1 MSGTSPSKD
10 PSFMNFYHLR
20 RLIDECPKLRSIGRL
35 IHLREHTG
43 GARRDNLEE
52 LHFLGRRDN
61 WDMNIVW
68 VSPIT
73 KIATEIQ

>member
-1 MSGTSPSKD
+1 
-10 PSFMNFYHLR
+10 MNFYHLR